1 MDTLLTMSKKELTRL
16 EVIQRLQ
23 EKRLRQHQ
31 PDLLLFSEFDT
42 KDSSAKMSPYG
53 QTSDKKH
60 EGNKETKC
68 GYGCGW
74 QESAF

>member
-1 MDTLLTMSKKELTRL
+1 
-16 EVIQRLQ
+16 
-23 EKRLRQHQ
+23 
-31 PDLLLFSEFDT
+31 LLLFSEFDT